1 MSEKF
6 EYLITFQQFVDRLHE
21 GEISLS
27 SFLKK
32 IRNQELAGIKEIDP
46 FRKVYAIQ
54 LSFEAPK
61 GLLLEAEKYRDFQ
74 STNNRYLFHPQNTSI
89 PVKAHYHIYPSN
101 SKREL
106 YAVNMDGTAHHKKNR
121 GYQVTRK
128 EADELR
134 RLGVHIPSNNI
145 LEMKNAASYLGTGNL
160 ITVFLFI
167 EDE

>member
-6 EYLITFQQFVDRLHE
+6 EHLITFQQFIDRLQE
-21 GEISLS
+21 GEINLS
-27 SFLKK
+27 SFLEK
-32 IRNQELAGIKEIDP
+32 IRNQELANIKEINP
-46 FRKVYAIQ
+46 LRKIYAIQ
-54 LSFEAPK
+54 LTFAEPK
-61 GLLLEAEKYRDFQ
+61 GLLLETEKYKDFQ

-101 SKREL
+101 SKKEL

-121 GYQVTRK
+121 GYQVPKK

-134 RLGVHIPSNNI
+134 RLGVIIPSNNI
-145 LEMKNAASYLGTGNL
+145 LEMKNATSYSTTGNL
-160 ITVFLFI
+160 MTVFLFI